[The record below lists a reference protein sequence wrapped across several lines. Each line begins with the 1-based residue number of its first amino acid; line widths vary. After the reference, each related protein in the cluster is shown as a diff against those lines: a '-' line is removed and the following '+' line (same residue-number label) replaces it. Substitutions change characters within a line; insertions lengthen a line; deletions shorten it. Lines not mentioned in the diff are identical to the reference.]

1 MKKGQ
6 PRIAVIMPTGI
17 SEGLIAV
24 RAKVSH
30 KISMIAPANAEEAIR
45 MR

>member
-6 PRIAVIMPTGI
+6 PKIAVIIPTGI

-24 RAKVSH
+24 LANVSH
-30 KISMIAPANAEEAIR
+30 KISMIAPAKAEEGIR
-45 MR
+45 IL